1 MDKNDYYIY
10 NRKIINNIM
19 QNNNI
24 NKNIEK
30 QEIIIKIKLLKMF

>member
-10 NRKIINNIM
+10 DRKIINNIM